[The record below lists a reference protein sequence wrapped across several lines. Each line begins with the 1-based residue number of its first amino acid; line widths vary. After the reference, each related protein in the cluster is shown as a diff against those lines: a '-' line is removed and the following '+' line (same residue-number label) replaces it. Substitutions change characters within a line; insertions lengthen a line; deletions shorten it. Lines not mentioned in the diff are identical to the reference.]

1 MFIYDEDSVKHDA
14 IEDASIKNLI
24 ALLAGDE
31 SAAKSDIEPGEYKI
45 TLEDADGITV
55 QDDNAKVEFTPG
67 TLTVRYVSDPERI
80 VSKNDNFSTPA
91 LTEAPTAQRRMAWP
105 SAFCPRGPKSKRT
118 GLTALV
124 CWGLRERQKST

>member
-1 MFIYDEDSVKHDA
+1 MDAPEGVDLSKITFQYEGEPFQVTKENTPVAISALDEVFIYDEDSVKHDA

-80 VSKNDNFSTPA
+80 VSKMITSPH
-91 LTEAPTAQRRMAWP
+91 LP
-105 SAFCPRGPKSKRT
+105 
-118 GLTALV
+118 
-124 CWGLRERQKST
+124 